1 MPHGV
6 VVDWKTTFGK
16 HLLAPLISM
25 WVVQRVCDVSMRFR
39 TETAPGQ
46 LFAGLQ
52 DSSSLMKAGRP
63 FISPWMMWTK
73 GRHILVLG
81 CLGSASERIP
91 KERHWKASESFEGS
105 ASIQRNGYRP
115 SPRSSK
121 DRTTARLH
129 ACRCTRAKGVQ
140 LRWVHFALRRAE
152 GLAAYL

>member
-6 VVDWKTTFGK
+6 VVVWKTTYGK
-16 HLLAPLISM
+16 ALASPSHFM
-25 WVVQRVCDVSMRFR
+25 WVVQRACDVSMRFR

-52 DSSSLMKAGRP
+52 DSSSLMTAGRP

-81 CLGSASERIP
+81 CLGSASEGIP
-91 KERHWKASESFEGS
+91 KGTHWKASESFEGS
-105 ASIQRNGYRP
+105 ARMYRP